1 MYLGGAPRIHC
12 DLASGDDA
20 RAPRS
25 GDDARTPRSGGKESS
40 DPSLKALSI
49 ELCVSLNDDSGDET
63 FGVIVPSARSTKR
76 VAAADGRR

>member
-1 MYLGGAPRIHC
+1 LYLGGAPRIHC
-12 DLASGDDA
+12 DLASGELA

-63 FGVIVPSARSTKR
+63 FGVMLMNLRRRSC
-76 VAAADGRR
+76 